1 MKHVRMLG
9 LAAAAAMALMAFV
22 GASTASATTLTG
34 EGGSIIKT
42 GTEFHAVNEGRT
54 TLTTAFKN
62 IECEEATMSG
72 KTTNETGTT
81 VNIGSI
87 EIVTSKCNC
96 EAKYLSTGTASI
108 EVIGSG
114 PNGTMTSTGAEL
126 TVTCST
132 IFGNVHCIYQT
143 NAVNLG
149 TLTGSSTTGA
159 TATEDVEGKEVP
171 RLATNGLCAEKA
183 ALDGKYKATAPD
195 VLNVSK

>member
-1 MKHVRMLG
+1 MKHVKMLG
-9 LAAAAAMALMAFV
+9 LAAVAAMALVAVV
-22 GASTASATTLTG
+22 GAGTASATTLTAA
-34 EGGSIIKT
+34 GGAIINT
-42 GTEFHAVNEGRT
+42 GTEFHAVNEAT
-54 TLTTAFKN
+54 NTLTTAFKN
-62 IECEEATMSG
+62 VECQESTMSG
-72 KTTNETGTT
+72 RTTNETGTT

-96 EAKYLSTGTASI
+96 EAKYLSTGTVAI

-132 IFGNVHCIYQT
+132 IFGTVHCIYKT
-143 NAVNLG
+143 NAVTLG

-159 TATEDVEGKEVP
+159 TAREDVEGEEIP

-195 VLNVSK
+195 VLNVIK